1 MEWAWAGAGDSPRGR
16 AEPGP
21 GVASP
26 PMPPRPSAPVLRGSR
41 RGPPR
46 VRGWAMGGG
55 RWGGELVRRA
65 GELVRRTGGP
75 SPRVLPVGV
84 ARRRHLASACHRGAV
99 RTQLVGGPPPWV
111 QVVWYHPCAA
121 GRIAIVWLVV
131 EWPSRHWPCVA
142 VPGGR
147 QWWPARGSVPRW
159 RAWAGTDAVGPS
171 PVRVAEVPAV
181 RDLLPSRR
189 AMRGGR
195 RRARS
200 ARRWPSVFGLAA
212 AGAVPLSHRG
222 APVRPACRR
231 GVAAGVAA
239 AMIPV
244 HTDPPASCRRA
255 AVLQL
260 SAEKDY
266 SARATTPAP
275 RRRGEATL
283 NSFAAY
289 IDSYPDENSAW
300 NFADCKYCY

>member
-21 GVASP
+21 GWYRRLCRHARLPLSCEGRVEG
-26 PMPPRPSAPVLRGSR
+26 RPGCGA
-41 RGPPR
+41 
-46 VRGWAMGGG
+46 G
-55 RWGGELVRRA
+55 RWVGCGGGGELGRRA
-65 GELVRRTGGP
+65 GKLVRRTGGP
-75 SPRVLPVGV
+75 SPRVLPVVV

-99 RTQLVGGPPPWV
+99 RTQLVGGSPPWV
-111 QVVWYHPCAA
+111 RVVWCHPCAA

-200 ARRWPSVFGLAA
+200 ARPVTKCVWARCRGRSPPLTPRC
-212 AGAVPLSHRG
+212 AGSPGVP
-222 APVRPACRR
+222 
-231 GVAAGVAA
+231 
-239 AMIPV
+239 
-244 HTDPPASCRRA
+244 
-255 AVLQL
+255 
-260 SAEKDY
+260 
-266 SARATTPAP
+266 P
-275 RRRGEATL
+275 RRRGGRRRGHDPRPL
-283 NSFAAY
+283 
-289 IDSYPDENSAW
+289 
-300 NFADCKYCY
+300 